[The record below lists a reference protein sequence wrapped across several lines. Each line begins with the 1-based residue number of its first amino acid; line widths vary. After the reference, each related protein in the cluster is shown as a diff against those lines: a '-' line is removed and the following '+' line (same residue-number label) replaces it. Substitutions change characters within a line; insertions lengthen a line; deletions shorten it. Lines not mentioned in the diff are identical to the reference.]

1 MNKKIKT
8 ITMQRK
14 EKRRMKKNKHRKSKI
29 TTFNTTKR
37 MIMENMEN
45 SKMKKKTNN
54 MKEVKT
60 LIGKF
65 Y

>member
-1 MNKKIKT
+1 
-8 ITMQRK
+8 MQRK
-14 EKRRMKKNKHRKSKI
+14 EKRLMKKNKHRKSKI
-29 TTFNTTKR
+29 TTFKTTKR